1 MLVMDVQPAAPT
13 FPAGATLADLGEFG
27 VLGTITPR
35 FRQGDEVLVGPG
47 DDAAEIRLRGDRAL
61 VATDMLV
68 DGRHF
73 RRDWA
78 AASDI
83 GHRAAAQSLSD
94 INAMGGRTVAI
105 TVGLAAP
112 AELEV
117 SWVVGLADGLA
128 EECAEVGA
136 SVVGGDLTRSDVL
149 MISVTAVGSCS
160 GSPLLRSGARA
171 GDVVAMRGRQ
181 GWAAAGLAVLG
192 RGFRSPRAVVEAYRR
207 PQVPYGAGADA
218 LAAGATSLIDVSD
231 GLLADLGHVARA
243 SGVVV
248 DLRRDAF
255 PVDEPLQAVG
265 AALGVDPLSFVLTGG
280 DDHPVVGTFP
290 STSEVPDGWQV
301 VGAVQPVG
309 EHPDAGPA
317 VTVDGSAYEGEQ
329 GFRHF

>member
-1 MLVMDVQPAAPT
+1 M
-13 FPAGATLADLGEFG
+13 ADLGEFG
-27 VLGTITPR
+27 VLALLTPR
-35 FRQGDEVLVGPG
+35 FEQGGHVLIGPG
-47 DDAAEIRLRGDRAL
+47 DDAAEVQVPGGR
-61 VATDMLV
+61 VVVSTDVLV

-94 INAMGGRTVAI
+94 LNAMGGRATAV

-117 SWVVGLADGLA
+117 AWVLELAAGLA

-149 MISVTAVGSCS
+149 VISVTALGVVDGE
-160 GSPLLRSGARA
+160 PLRRSGARP
-171 GDVVAMRGRQ
+171 GDVVAILGRQ

-207 PQVPYGAGADA
+207 PQVPYAGGADA
-218 LAAGATSLIDVSD
+218 LALGATSLIDVSD
-231 GLLADLGHVARA
+231 GLLSELAHVATA
-243 SGVVV
+243 SGVGIDVRSDAFVV
-248 DLRRDAF
+248 DD
-255 PVDEPLQAVG
+255 PLQAVG
-265 AALGVDPLSFVLTGG
+265 AALGVDPLGFVLGGG
-280 DDHPVVGTFP
+280 DDHALLATYPPDVGLPEAWRVVGEV
-290 STSEVPDGWQV
+290 SEDVEG
-301 VGAVQPVG
+301 
-309 EHPDAGPA
+309 GPN
-317 VTVDGSAYEGEQ
+317 VTVDGAAYPGES